1 MLGYD
6 MNVIERGIRGIFA
19 REFLTRQRKAK
30 YPIFCSIVDSDKKTE
45 KYNAISTL
53 PQLRETTDERILSG
67 FSEYSYEITNKVYMT
82 GIKVPRT
89 LFEFD
94 QTGQLRTLVQSL
106 GARVAN
112 FPDALSFAV
121 LGTCETAKGY
131 DNVAFAS
138 LAHDLGDGV
147 SQPNLMT
154 GHLTNTLL
162 AAYDK
167 ANRDNAI
174 AAFQQD
180 LRIAKAMLL
189 ELCDDRGEPWHDDA
203 DPESLVILCHPRA
216 EFFVRTA
223 LEAAII
229 SDTGNITVHSVGRIV
244 TTNRKTP
251 FNVGSTL
258 MFGTWYLFKID
269 TPIKPL
275 IFQRFGPKTDFPDT
289 IPEADQAPLQ
299 ALNAVEVQTIMRTG
313 SAISETTFYDDDFLF
328 GARVLYSAGMGM
340 WQNMIRV
347 NGAA

>member
-6 MNVIERGIRGIFA
+6 MNIIERGIRGLFA
-19 REFLTRQRKAK
+19 REFITRQRKSK
-30 YPIFCSIVDSDKKTE
+30 YPIFCSIVDSDKQTE

-53 PQLRETTDERILSG
+53 PQLQSMKDERVLSG
-67 FSEYSYEITNKVYMT
+67 FSEYSYEITNEVYAT

-112 FPDALSFAV
+112 FPDALVFAL
-121 LGTCETAKGY
+121 LGTCESALSY
-131 DNVAFAS
+131 DGIAFAS
-138 LAHDLGDGV
+138 AAHDLGDGNV
-147 SQPNLMT
+147 QSNLMT

-167 ANRDNAI
+167 TNRDNAI

-180 LRIAKAMLL
+180 LRIAKSMLL
-189 ELCDDRGEPWHDDA
+189 ELNDDRGEPWHDDA
-203 DPESLVILCHPRA
+203 EPESLVILCHPRA

-229 SDTGNITVHSVGRIV
+229 SDTGNITVKSVGRII
-244 TTNRKTP
+244 TTNRQAP
-251 FNVGSTL
+251 FKVSGTL
-258 MFGTWYLFKID
+258 RYGTWYLLKID

-275 IFQRFGPKTDFPDT
+275 IFQRFGPKADFPDT

-299 ALNAVEVQTIMRTG
+299 ALNSVEVQTIMRTG
-313 SAISETTFYDDDFLF
+313 SDISETTFFDDDFLF
-328 GARVLYSAGMGM
+328 GARVLYSAGFGM
-340 WQNMIRV
+340 WQDSIRV
-347 NGAA
+347 DGAA